1 VSSGVYHSLPHFVTD
16 TWSFVPSFVPAIRN
30 RAGTRYDARV
40 PIIRVDDRDDERLAV
55 YRNVP
60 DAHLLAQ
67 GGLFV
72 AEGRLVVRRLIE
84 ARRFRVRSVMVT
96 DAAFIPL
103 RGLLDTHQELPVYIV
118 PQAVMNGITGF
129 NMHRGCLAIGERP
142 RSCSWRDVLRGA
154 RRAIALERIGNAD
167 NVGSLFRSAAAFGVD
182 AVLLEASCTDPLY
195 RKAIRTSMG
204 AALTMP
210 FATAEPWPGVLREL
224 ARDGWVVA
232 GMTPSPTALT
242 LRPMALAISDRPIV
256 VVVGNEG
263 EGLSE
268 AALEAC
274 THRARI
280 PLTNNVDSL
289 NVATAA
295 AIALYELYQLQNPQ
309 RRR

>member
-1 VSSGVYHSLPHFVTD
+1 M
-16 TWSFVPSFVPAIRN
+16 
-30 RAGTRYDARV
+30 
-40 PIIRVDDRDDERLAV
+40 PIIRVDHPDDERLAA

-60 DAHLLAQ
+60 DHDLLVQ

-84 ARRFRVRSVMVT
+84 SQRFPVRSVMVT
-96 DAAFIPL
+96 DTALVPL
-103 RGLLDTHQELPVYIV
+103 HELLDTRPELPVYLV

-129 NMHRGCLAIGERP
+129 NMHRGCLALGERP
-142 RSCSWRDVLRGA
+142 RPAGWRDLVKNR

-167 NVGSLFRSAAAFGVD
+167 NVGSIFRSASAFDVD
-182 AVLLEASCTDPLY
+182 AVLLEGNCIDPLY

-204 AALTMP
+204 AALTM
-210 FATAEPWPGVLREL
+210 AYAKAEPWPMMLREL
-224 ARDGWVVA
+224 ARDGWVVM
-232 GMTPSPTALT
+232 GMTPSPSALAVRPLALT
-242 LRPMALAISDRPIV
+242 ISDRPIV

-268 AALEAC
+268 AALDAC

-280 PLTNNVDSL
+280 PMTNAVDSL

-295 AIALYELYQLQNPQ
+295 AIALYELHQLANPQ

>member
-1 VSSGVYHSLPHFVTD
+1 ML
-16 TWSFVPSFVPAIRN
+16 A
-30 RAGTRYDARV
+30 V
-40 PIIRVDDRDDERLAV
+40 PIIRVEDPADECLAA

-60 DAHLLAQ
+60 DHDLLAQ

-84 ARRFRVRSVMVT
+84 AKRFPVRSVMVT
-96 DAAFIPL
+96 DAALVPL
-103 RGLLDTHQELPVYIV
+103 RELLDARPELPVYLV
-118 PQAVMNGITGF
+118 QQAVMNGITGF
-129 NMHRGCLAIGERP
+129 NMHRGCLALGERP
-142 RSCSWRDVLRGA
+142 RPSQWPDLMKGA

-167 NVGSLFRSAAAFGVD
+167 NVGSIVRSASAFGVD
-182 AVLLEASCTDPLY
+182 AVLLERNCIDPLY

-210 FATAEPWPGVLREL
+210 YAGAEPWPDILREL
-224 ARDGWVVA
+224 GSVGDPPWVVV
-232 GMTPSPTALT
+232 GMTPSPTALPI
-242 LRPMALAISDRPIV
+242 RPLALTIADRPVV

-268 AALEAC
+268 AALDAC

-280 PLTNNVDSL
+280 PMTPSVDSL

-295 AIALYELYQLQNPQ
+295 AIALYELHQLANPQ